1 MLQLSP
7 YVTHQHTR
15 RNGTVTPSADL
26 QLTDS
31 GDTCTTHVPSAL
43 RALGMDCSSTESGEG
58 AEFTVHMCTNLNC
71 TVQGGA
77 WSAGWGFH
85 ADEPFPVQVVS
96 SDVTIIRLQDT
107 PSALQ
112 VLPCPLALVPS
123 PHLHLACP
131 AHKASRSVAAG
142 GLTTY
147 CVGPRVAP
155 RHGLG
160 PQGGMGATSVL
171 GAESTSISSVYT
183 LVDTRVVSFWL
194 L

>member
-1 MLQLSP
+1 
-7 YVTHQHTR
+7 
-15 RNGTVTPSADL
+15 
-26 QLTDS
+26 
-31 GDTCTTHVPSAL
+31 
-43 RALGMDCSSTESGEG
+43 MDCSSTESREG
-58 AEFTVHMCTNLNC
+58 AEFTVHMCPNLNC

-85 ADEPFPVQVVS
+85 ADEPFQVQVVS

-123 PHLHLACP
+123 PHLHLEHP

-147 CVGPRVAP
+147 SVGPRVVP

-171 GAESTSISSVYT
+171 GAESTSISSVHT